1 MRTLRRFGRI
11 VKLPSSRQIRHE
23 LRTIVLPGEKSAS
36 ATEKHPFEAVP
47 TGEPGPSES
56 SVP

>member
-23 LRTIVLPGEKSAS
+23 LRTILLPGEKSAS
-36 ATEKHPFEAVP
+36 ATEKHPFEAVR
-47 TGEPGPSES
+47 TG
-56 SVP
+56 